1 MGLDEIPLQAHFLS
15 LAEGRRLAWY
25 EFGDARGTPCIYVT
39 GTPTSGIVGAFYHRA
54 ACDAGVRWIALDKP
68 GYGQS
73 DAQPG
78 RSLLDWAEDVFS
90 LADHLQ
96 LGRFAV
102 AGESGGGPRALALCH
117 ALPER
122 ITVALLLAGVGPME
136 NPAALR
142 GMHRANR
149 MMFWLARHAPVLLH
163 GALLLIRRGA
173 LRPQLRDDR
182 RNRDK
187 PSKQLT
193 AMPAADRALYEQP
206 QVRSLLK
213 RAGAEALR
221 QGVAPAVEDVVLLS
235 RPWGFTLES
244 IGVPVHLWQGSAD
257 RSVPPAMAQAMAS
270 TLPRS
275 TLHLVEDAGHLVSF
289 GVQVEIMGLI
299 RQAAGAKE
307 QG

>member
-1 MGLDEIPLQAHFLS
+1 MGLDEIPLQARFLA
-15 LAEGRRLAWY
+15 LAGGRRLAWY
-25 EFGDARGTPCIYVT
+25 EFGDPRGTPCIYAT
-39 GTPTSGIVGAFYHRA
+39 GTPTSGIAGAFYHRA

-78 RSLLDWAEDVFS
+78 HSLLDWTADIAA

-117 ALPER
+117 ALPGR
-122 ITVALLLAGVGPME
+122 VTVALLLAAVGPME
-136 NPAALR
+136 DPAACR

-149 MMFWLARHAPVLLH
+149 MMFWLARRAPVLLH
-163 GALLLIRRGA
+163 GALSLIRRGA
-173 LRPQLRDDR
+173 LRSQMPDDR
-182 RNRDK
+182 RGRERLRR
-187 PSKQLT
+187 QLA

-206 QVRSLLK
+206 QVRTLLK

-235 RPWGFTLES
+235 RPWGFALQS

-257 RSVPPAMAQAMAS
+257 RSVPPGMAQAMAS
-270 TLPRS
+270 ALPHG
-275 TLHLVEDAGHLVSF
+275 TLHLVKGAGHLVSF
-289 GVQVEIMGLI
+289 GVQAEIMGLI
-299 RQAAGAKE
+299 RRAASVEERG
-307 QG
+307 